1 MDLLSEPDRPEKVN
15 DKKVMKYQSITAG
28 MVIPILKHIYRPS
41 NCYSVMLIRVKRVVK
56 VACRNNVCGLYLLGL
71 FAVLC
76 KRGIVK

>member
-28 MVIPILKHIYRPS
+28 MVIPMLKHIYRPS
-41 NCYSVMLIRVKRVVK
+41 YCFSDMLIYVKRAVK
-56 VACRNNVCGLYLLGL
+56 ISYRNNVCGLYLLDL

-76 KRGIVK
+76 RRGIVK